1 MALRRQL
8 AAAWD
13 LAFNWVSGEPRQHHP
28 AMPVSVLLA
37 LCSLALLWGWPR
49 EAAVFGRAWAGI
61 LRIGEIFAARRGD
74 LVLPSDA
81 APGTRHPPSNTG
93 AKDPREVGSASG
105 LLHRLPRHSNP
116 HLRCLQ
122 EA

>member
-37 LCSLALLWGWPR
+37 LCSLALLWGWPLLTR
-49 EAAVFGRAWAGI
+49 PKNAHAKT
-61 LRIGEIFAARRGD
+61 
-74 LVLPSDA
+74 
-81 APGTRHPPSNTG
+81 APNGHTAPAPVR
-93 AKDPREVGSASG
+93 
-105 LLHRLPRHSNP
+105 
-116 HLRCLQ
+116 
-122 EA
+122 